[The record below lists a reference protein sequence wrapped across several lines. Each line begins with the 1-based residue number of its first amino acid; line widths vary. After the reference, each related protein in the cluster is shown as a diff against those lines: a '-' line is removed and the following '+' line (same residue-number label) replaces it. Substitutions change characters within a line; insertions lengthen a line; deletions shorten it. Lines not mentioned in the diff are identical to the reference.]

1 MNNNITLRGRV
12 SLKTKIGRTIW
23 NIVALFLFRPFVTG
37 LFRRWRIMILRLFGA
52 HIHPSA
58 NIYASAKIWAPWNLI
73 MEKGTCIGPDVICY
87 NQDII
92 ILEEGAIVSQHC
104 YLCTASHDI
113 TKLNRPLITAPIT
126 IKRKAWVASD
136 AFVGMGVTVG
146 EFAVIGARA
155 CAYKDVEPYTVVG
168 GNPAKLLKVR
178 NINKTGGVRINTW
191 KSTTKAA

>member
-1 MNNNITLRGRV
+1 MKNNTTLRGRV

-23 NIVALFLFRPFVTG
+23 NIVAFFLFRPFVTG

-73 MEKGTCIGPDVICY
+73 MEKGTCLGPDVICY

-92 ILEEGAIVSQHC
+92 MLEEGAIVSQHC

-136 AFVGMGVTVG
+136 AFIGMGVTVG
-146 EFAVIGARA
+146 EFSVIGARA
-155 CAYKDVEPYTVVG
+155 CVYKDVEPYTVVG

-178 NINKTGGVRINTW
+178 NVNKIGGVRINTW
-191 KSTTKAA
+191 QPTDQAA